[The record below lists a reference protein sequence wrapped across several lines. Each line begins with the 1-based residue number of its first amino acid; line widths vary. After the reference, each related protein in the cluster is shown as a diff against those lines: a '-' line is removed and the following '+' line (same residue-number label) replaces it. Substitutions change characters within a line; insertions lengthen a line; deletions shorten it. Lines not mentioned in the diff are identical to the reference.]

1 MRTQESG
8 EDYLETILL
17 LYRKQGYVR
26 STDIAN
32 AMNYT
37 KASISRAVKI
47 LKEADYIYM
56 DPNKM
61 IFLTEKG
68 EKKAL
73 EIYERH
79 EVISEFLT
87 TMLHVDPETAE
98 RDACHMEHVVSD
110 STFAGLKQLLQ
121 SAKGSKAK
129 APREAKQK

>member
-68 EKKAL
+68 QKKAM

-79 EVISEFLT
+79 EVISEFLVKI
-87 TMLHVDPETAE
+87 LHVDPETAD

-110 STFAGLKQLLQ
+110 STFAGLKKML
-121 SAKGSKAK
+121 K
-129 APREAKQK
+129 EAKTK

>member
-1 MRTQESG
+1 MRTHESG
-8 EDYLETILL
+8 EDYLETILR

-47 LKEADYIYM
+47 LKEDGYIYL

-68 EKKAL
+68 TQKAV
-73 EIYERH
+73 EILKANGEDAYIMGKIVKGEG
-79 EVISEFLT
+79 VI
-87 TMLHVDPETAE
+87 
-98 RDACHMEHVVSD
+98 
-110 STFAGLKQLLQ
+110 LK
-121 SAKGSKAK
+121 
-129 APREAKQK
+129 

>member
-1 MRTQESG
+1 MRTHESG
-8 EDYLETILL
+8 EDYLETILR

-47 LKEADYIYM
+47 LKEDGYIYL

-68 EKKAL
+68 TKKAV

-79 EVISEFLT
+79 EMLTQFLT
-87 TMLHVDPETAE
+87 EVLGIDAETAE
-98 RDACHMEHVVSD
+98 HDACHMEHAISD
-110 STFAGLKQLLQ
+110 STFQGLKALLEEKRAQ
-121 SAKGSKAK
+121 A
-129 APREAKQK
+129 

>member
-1 MRTQESG
+1 MRTHESG
-8 EDYLETILL
+8 EDYLETILR

-47 LKEADYIYM
+47 LKEDGYIYL

-68 EKKAL
+68 TKKAV

-79 EVISEFLT
+79 EMLTQFLT
-87 TMLHVDPETAE
+87 EVLGIDAETAE
-98 RDACHMEHVVSD
+98 HDACHMEHAISD
-110 STFAGLKQLLQ
+110 SKFQGLKALLEEKRAQ
-121 SAKGSKAK
+121 A
-129 APREAKQK
+129 

>member
-1 MRTQESG
+1 MRTHESG
-8 EDYLETILL
+8 EDYLETILR

-47 LKEADYIYM
+47 LKEDGYIYL

-68 EKKAL
+68 TQKAL

-79 EVISEFLT
+79 QVITQFLEEVLQ
-87 TMLHVDPETAE
+87 VDADTAE
-98 RDACHMEHVVSD
+98 EDACHMEHVISD
-110 STFAGLKQLLQ
+110 STFQGFKALLEE
-121 SAKGSKAK
+121 KRSK
-129 APREAKQK
+129 

>member
-1 MRTQESG
+1 MRTHESG

-17 LYRKQGYVR
+17 LYRKQGYAR

-47 LKEADYIYM
+47 LKDDDYIYL

-79 EVISEFLT
+79 EVIAEFLVRV
-87 TMLHVDPETAE
+87 LQVDDETADQ
-98 RDACHMEHVVSD
+98 DACRIEHVISD
-110 STFAGLKQLLQ
+110 STFQGIKRLVK
-121 SAKGSKAK
+121 
-129 APREAKQK
+129 EAKEQ

>member
-1 MRTQESG
+1 MRIHESG

-47 LKEADYIYM
+47 LKDDDYIYL

-79 EVISEFLT
+79 EVIAEFLVRV
-87 TMLHVDPETAE
+87 LQVDDETADQ
-98 RDACHMEHVVSD
+98 DACRIEHVISD
-110 STFAGLKQLLQ
+110 STFQGIKRLVK
-121 SAKGSKAK
+121 
-129 APREAKQK
+129 EAKEQ

>member
-1 MRTQESG
+1 MRTHESG

-47 LKEADYIYM
+47 LKDDDYIYL

-73 EIYERH
+73 EIYERL
-79 EVISEFLT
+79 EVIAEFLVRV
-87 TMLHVDPETAE
+87 LQVDDETADQ
-98 RDACHMEHVVSD
+98 DACRIEHVISD
-110 STFAGLKQLLQ
+110 STFQGIKRLVK
-121 SAKGSKAK
+121 
-129 APREAKQK
+129 EAKEQ

>member
-1 MRTQESG
+1 MKSQESG
-8 EDYLETILL
+8 EDYLEMILL

-32 AMNYT
+32 AMHYT

-47 LKEADYIYM
+47 LKEQDYIYM

-68 EKKAL
+68 EKKAM

-79 EVISEFLT
+79 QVITEFL
-87 TMLHVDPETAE
+87 VKVVDIDPETAE
-98 RDACHMEHVVSD
+98 QDACRIEHVVSN
-110 STFAGLKQLLQ
+110 STFQGIKRLVK
-121 SAKGSKAK
+121 
-129 APREAKQK
+129 EANEK

>member
-1 MRTQESG
+1 MKTQESG
-8 EDYLETILL
+8 EDYLEMILL

-32 AMNYT
+32 AMHYT

-47 LKEADYIYM
+47 LKEQDYIYM

-68 EKKAL
+68 EKKAM

-79 EVISEFLT
+79 QVITEFL
-87 TMLHVDPETAE
+87 VKVVDIDPETAE
-98 RDACHMEHVVSD
+98 QDACRIEHVVSN
-110 STFAGLKQLLQ
+110 STFQGIKRLVK
-121 SAKGSKAK
+121 
-129 APREAKQK
+129 EANEK

>member
-1 MRTQESG
+1 MRTHESG

-47 LKEADYIYM
+47 LKDDGYIYM

-61 IFLTEKG
+61 IFLTEEG
-68 EKKAL
+68 NQKAV

-79 EVISEFLT
+79 QVITQFLEEVLQ
-87 TMLHVDPETAE
+87 VDADTAE
-98 RDACHMEHVVSD
+98 EDACHMEHVISD
-110 STFAGLKQLLQ
+110 STFQGFKALLEE
-121 SAKGSKAK
+121 KRSK
-129 APREAKQK
+129 

>member
-1 MRTQESG
+1 MKIHESG

-32 AMNYT
+32 AMHYT

-47 LKEADYIYM
+47 LKEEGYIYL

-68 EKKAL
+68 TQRAL
-73 EIYERH
+73 EIHERH
-79 EVISEFLT
+79 QVITQFLEEV
-87 TMLHVDPETAE
+87 LHIDADTAE
-98 RDACHMEHVVSD
+98 KDACHMEHVISD
-110 STFAGLKQLLQ
+110 STFQGLKNLLEEAR
-121 SAKGSKAK
+121 AK
-129 APREAKQK
+129 

>member
-1 MRTQESG
+1 
-8 EDYLETILL
+8 ILL

-47 LKEADYIYM
+47 LKDDGYIYM

-68 EKKAL
+68 NQKAL

-79 EVISEFLT
+79 QVITQFLEEVLQ
-87 TMLHVDPETAE
+87 VDADTAE
-98 RDACHMEHVVSD
+98 EDACHMEHVISD
-110 STFAGLKQLLQ
+110 STFQGFKALLEE
-121 SAKGSKAK
+121 KRSK
-129 APREAKQK
+129 

>member
-1 MRTQESG
+1 MRTHESG
-8 EDYLETILL
+8 EDYLETILR

-47 LKEADYIYM
+47 LKEDGYIYL

-68 EKKAL
+68 TKKAV

-79 EVISEFLT
+79 EMLNQFLT
-87 TMLHVDPETAE
+87 EVLGIDAETAE
-98 RDACHMEHVVSD
+98 HDACHMEHAISD
-110 STFAGLKQLLQ
+110 STFQGLKALLEEKRAQ
-121 SAKGSKAK
+121 A
-129 APREAKQK
+129 

>member
-1 MRTQESG
+1 MRTHESG

-47 LKEADYIYM
+47 LKDDGYIYM

-61 IFLTEKG
+61 IFLTETG
-68 EKKAL
+68 MQKAV

-79 EVISEFLT
+79 EVITQFLEEI
-87 TMLHVDPETAE
+87 LHIDTATAE
-98 RDACHMEHVVSD
+98 EDACHMEHVISD
-110 STFAGLKQLLQ
+110 STFQGLKRLLEE
-121 SAKGSKAK
+121 A
-129 APREAKQK
+129 RAKQ

>member
-1 MRTQESG
+1 MRTHESG

-47 LKEADYIYM
+47 LKDDDYIYL

-79 EVISEFLT
+79 EVIAEFLVRV
-87 TMLHVDPETAE
+87 LQVDDETADQ
-98 RDACHMEHVVSD
+98 DACRIEHVISD
-110 STFAGLKQLLQ
+110 STFQGIKRLVK
-121 SAKGSKAK
+121 
-129 APREAKQK
+129 EAKEQ

>member
-1 MRTQESG
+1 MRTHESG
-8 EDYLETILL
+8 EDYLETILR

-47 LKEADYIYM
+47 LKEDGYIYL

-68 EKKAL
+68 TQKAV

-79 EVISEFLT
+79 EMHTPFLT
-87 TMLHVDPETAE
+87 EVLGIDAETAE
-98 RDACHMEHVVSD
+98 HDACHMEHAISD
-110 STFAGLKQLLQ
+110 STFQGLKALLEEKRAQ
-121 SAKGSKAK
+121 A
-129 APREAKQK
+129 

>member
-47 LKEADYIYM
+47 LKEAEYIYM
-56 DPNKM
+56 DQNKM

-87 TMLHVDPETAE
+87 TILHVDPETADK
-98 RDACHMEHVVSD
+98 DACHMEHVVSD
-110 STFAGLKQLLQ
+110 STFQGLKKLL
-121 SAKGSKAK
+121 K
-129 APREAKQK
+129 EAKVQ

>member
-1 MRTQESG
+1 MRTHESG

-47 LKEADYIYM
+47 LKDDGYIYM

-61 IFLTEKG
+61 IFLTESG
-68 EKKAL
+68 MKKAV

-79 EVISEFLT
+79 EVLTQFLEEI
-87 TMLHVDPETAE
+87 LHIDPVTAE
-98 RDACHMEHVVSD
+98 EDACHMEHVISD
-110 STFAGLKQLLQ
+110 STFQGLKQLLEEAR
-121 SAKGSKAK
+121 AK
-129 APREAKQK
+129 

>member
-1 MRTQESG
+1 MRTHESG
-8 EDYLETILL
+8 EDYLETILR

-26 STDIAN
+26 SNDIAN

-47 LKEADYIYM
+47 LKEDGYIYL

-68 EKKAL
+68 TKKAV

-79 EVISEFLT
+79 EMLTQFLT
-87 TMLHVDPETAE
+87 EVLGIDAETAE
-98 RDACHMEHVVSD
+98 HDACHMEHAISD
-110 STFAGLKQLLQ
+110 STFQGLKALLEEKRAQ
-121 SAKGSKAK
+121 A
-129 APREAKQK
+129 

>member
-1 MRTQESG
+1 MRTHESG
-8 EDYLETILL
+8 EEYLETILL

-47 LKEADYIYM
+47 LKDDDYIYL

-79 EVISEFLT
+79 EVIAEFLVRV
-87 TMLHVDPETAE
+87 LQVDDETADQ
-98 RDACHMEHVVSD
+98 DACRIEHVISD
-110 STFAGLKQLLQ
+110 STFQGIKRLVK
-121 SAKGSKAK
+121 
-129 APREAKQK
+129 EAKEQ

>member
-1 MRTQESG
+1 MRTHESG

-17 LYRKQGYVR
+17 LYRKQGYER

-47 LKEADYIYM
+47 LKDDGYIYM

-68 EKKAL
+68 NQKAL

-79 EVISEFLT
+79 QVITQFLEEVLQVDADTAEEDACTIEHVISE
-87 TMLHVDPETAE
+87 ETFEAIEKELNNE
-98 RDACHMEHVVSD
+98 R
-110 STFAGLKQLLQ
+110 
-121 SAKGSKAK
+121 
-129 APREAKQK
+129 

>member
-1 MRTQESG
+1 MKIHESG

-47 LKEADYIYM
+47 LKDDGYIYM

-68 EKKAL
+68 NQKAL

-79 EVISEFLT
+79 QVITQFLEEVLQ
-87 TMLHVDPETAE
+87 VDANTAE
-98 RDACHMEHVVSD
+98 EDACHMEHVISD
-110 STFAGLKQLLQ
+110 STFQGFKALLEE
-121 SAKGSKAK
+121 KRSK
-129 APREAKQK
+129 

>member
-1 MRTQESG
+1 MRTHESG

-47 LKEADYIYM
+47 LKDDDYIYL

-79 EVISEFLT
+79 EVIAEFLVRV
-87 TMLHVDPETAE
+87 LQVDDETADQ
-98 RDACHMEHVVSD
+98 DACRIEHVIS
-110 STFAGLKQLLQ
+110 GQ
-121 SAKGSKAK
+121 SF
-129 APREAKQK
+129 EAIKKYIAER

>member
-1 MRTQESG
+1 MRTHESG

-37 KASISRAVKI
+37 KASINRAVKI
-47 LKEADYIYM
+47 LKDDDYIYL

-79 EVISEFLT
+79 EVIAEFLVRV
-87 TMLHVDPETAE
+87 LQVDDETADQ
-98 RDACHMEHVVSD
+98 DACRIEHVISD
-110 STFAGLKQLLQ
+110 STFQGIKRLVK
-121 SAKGSKAK
+121 
-129 APREAKQK
+129 EAKEQ